1 MRDRKRTSLQRK
13 LLLGGPKK
21 SKRKTAQEKKEGQL
35 SVVELGECGE

>member
-21 SKRKTAQEKKEGQL
+21 ARERQHRKRKKDR
-35 SVVELGECGE
+35 